1 MRQKIWNPLPLVG
14 IRLWKF
20 ISSEWKRFVME
31 KSGDLLHNGLSLPPR
46 RGFFTSLHHENLVEF
61 LELKSPSAWEFPLHY
76 GSQEF
81 LTTTVRPYSISNHS
95 SKCSRISTGLWI
107 QLILFLVSKSQLCS
121 PGCNYLCS
129 SEGGRWAFVLWPH
142 SLMIQE
148 KLLIFHLSSLF
159 LL

>member
-1 MRQKIWNPLPLVG
+1 MKQKIWNPLPLVG

-61 LELKSPSAWEFPLHY
+61 LELKYPNAWEFPLHY

-95 SKCSRISTGLWI
+95 SKCSRISTSYGYSCFSSWWASLSCVPLDA
-107 QLILFLVSKSQLCS
+107 LISAVLR
-121 PGCNYLCS
+121 
-129 SEGGRWAFVLWPH
+129 GGRWAFVLWPH